1 MNVPILPY
9 NYTDSTVWSGPAVFE
24 RIQHFKDCGV
34 PGTVNDLFNQYAI
47 ADGSCRAVGYAGC
60 GCSFLK
66 HPDRVRAIIE
76 AIKGLPSSDGPSNL
90 VLTAQNGN
98 LLNVCN
104 SESTES
110 TTLEDYY
117 DPSVVSSSIQNW
129 WRALCSKDFTP
140 FDPAYQPQQQAV
152 TLGFLCNT
160 ACNANGEMSTGDFL
174 NQLNMD
180 IHFTAFAVDQMCTT
194 QNINF
199 EPETTFTG
207 IAAQTEKLMGH
218 CGCAKDGDDD
228 AILQIK

>member
-1 MNVPILPY
+1 M
-9 NYTDSTVWSGPAVFE
+9 
-24 RIQHFKDCGV
+24 
-34 PGTVNDLFNQYAI
+34 
-47 ADGSCRAVGYAGC
+47 
-60 GCSFLK
+60 
-66 HPDRVRAIIE
+66 
-76 AIKGLPSSDGPSNL
+76 

-104 SESTES
+104 SESTEA

-160 ACNANGEMSTGDFL
+160 ACNANGKMSKGDFL
-174 NQLNMD
+174 NMLNMD
-180 IHFTAFAVDQMCTT
+180 KQFTAFAVDQVCAT
-194 QNINF
+194 QSTNF

-207 IAAQTEKLMGH
+207 IAAQTDILMGG
-218 CGCAKDGDDD
+218 CGCAKDSDDD
-228 AILQIK
+228 AILQIY